1 MPKTWNLKN
10 IRGVNA
16 IVALPFR
23 DDGGIDYRS
32 FDGVLDFMAGSGI
45 DGATLFGIA
54 SEFHKLAD
62 HEKDQLMQRF
72 LGGLAGSGLY
82 RVLSVTEHATHL
94 AVRRAQTYEAAG
106 VDALML
112 LPPFFLQPSTEQ
124 ILEHVFAVL
133 EAVSVPVFVQYAPS
147 ETGLPITPE
156 KMAEIAARYPHAIFK
171 IECNPPVEYTR
182 DFLQRVPDAVVMN
195 GYAGLYML
203 DMLAVGGKG
212 VMPGCSFGEI
222 YAEIYR
228 LWQGGDE
235 TAARAFHA
243 RLLPYI
249 KRWMS
254 RAEYIIQVE
263 KTLLQRRGVIT
274 SDHCRKPGYTLPAD
288 EDEVLTRFLGEFA
301 EFLPRVVY

>member
-1 MPKTWNLKN
+1 MATNWNTKT
-10 IRGVNA
+10 IHGVNA
-16 IVALPFR
+16 IVATPFS
-23 DDGGIDYRS
+23 DDGRLDYRG
-32 FDGVLDFMAGSGI
+32 FDRVVDFMAGSGI
-45 DGATLFGIA
+45 NGATLFGIA
-54 SEFHKLAD
+54 SEFHKLND
-62 HEKDQLMQRF
+62 REKDQLAHRF

-82 RVLSVTEHATHL
+82 RVLSVTDHATEP
-94 AVRRAQTYEAAG
+94 AVRRARNYQEFG

-124 ILEHVFAVL
+124 VLQHVFAVL
-133 EAVSVPVFVQYAPS
+133 EAVSIPVFVQYAPS

-156 KMAEIAARYPHAIFK
+156 QMAEIAARFPHAIFK
-171 IECNPPVEYTR
+171 IECNPPVDYTR
-182 DFLQRVPDAVVMN
+182 DFLSRVPDAIVMN

-203 DMLAVGGKG
+203 DMLAAGGKG

-228 LWQGGDE
+228 LWQGQDHAG
-235 TAARAFHA
+235 AHLLHA

-263 KTLLQRRGVIT
+263 KSLLWRRGVIA
-274 SDHCRKPGYTLPAD
+274 SDHCRKPGHALPVD
-288 EDEVLTRFLGEFA
+288 EKEVIERFLAEFA
-301 EFLPRVVY
+301 DLLPTLA